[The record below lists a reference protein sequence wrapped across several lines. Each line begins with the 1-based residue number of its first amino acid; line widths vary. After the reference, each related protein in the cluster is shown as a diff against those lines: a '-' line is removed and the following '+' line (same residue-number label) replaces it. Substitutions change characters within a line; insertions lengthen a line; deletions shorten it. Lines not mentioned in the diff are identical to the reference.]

1 MRVFKQTYTKAENGV
16 RVTMKTNNYYGRLKN
31 ATGETIRISLLSDK
45 HSSQTMLASLQL
57 EQDKIRAGV
66 LPPQG
71 ITEKKSL
78 LAYVD
83 LFVELR
89 PNGASEKW
97 SKEQGDKLKLVFGN
111 SKFVY
116 HSDVT
121 EEKLVEALENTK
133 LAREKTKADEKTKR
147 DEKTK
152 TKADEKT
159 KRDEKTKTKTDD
171 ETNEGGWSWSNQTY
185 NHYVRALDTFFNW
198 LVKKDYIPKKPYN
211 DIELLVTAKEDLVHG
226 RRAFSNEEFCFLI
239 ESVENDKSKRPSKI
253 SKIDRIVLYQIAWY
267 TGLRVEE
274 LYHLKP
280 EAFDF
285 LSCALNFVAGK
296 TRKNKGR
303 QDQLPLNSDLIL
315 KIKEWVLAKEKN
327 KILWNCYDSEYLGKL
342 FKKDM
347 FKARDLYVSSAITED
362 EKNIREH
369 DNFLK
374 WEDSDRL
381 FADLHS
387 LRTTFITNV
396 SKVASPKQCQIL
408 ARHASMETTFKYYVK
423 TTKPELASVIG
434 KLSPIN

>member
-83 LFVELR
+83 LFVKFR

-121 EEKLVEALENTK
+121 EEKLVEALKNTK

-152 TKADEKT
+152 TDEK
-159 KRDEKTKTKTDD
+159 KV
-171 ETNEGGWSWSNQTY
+171 WSWSNQTY
-185 NHYVRALDTFFNW
+185 NHYVRALNTFFNW
-198 LVKKDYIPKKPYN
+198 LVKKGYIPKKPYN
-211 DIELLVTAKEDLVHG
+211 DIELLVTAKDNLVHG

-239 ESVENDKSKRPSKI
+239 ESVGNVKSKRSTKI
-253 SKIDRIVLYQIAWY
+253 SKIDRIILYQIAWY

-274 LYHLKP
+274 LYQLKP
-280 EAFDF
+280 ECFDF
-285 LSCALNFVAGK
+285 FSRSITFIAGK

-347 FKARDLYVSSAITED
+347 VRARDLYVSSAFTVE

-369 DNFLK
+369 DDFLK
-374 WEDSDRL
+374 WEDSDSL

-396 SKVASPKQCQIL
+396 SKVGSPKQCQIL
-408 ARHASMETTFKYYVK
+408 ARHSSMETTFKYYVK